1 MCVVEAI
8 TIKVVVLACA
18 MVKVTF
24 GCVGYG
30 AEKREENSRE
40 AEQIPTRFLEF
51 GKCYDWDL
59 WQKVSNEI
67 FLSLF
72 SLTPSFPPLVPMFFR
87 RLTCFF
93 CVLIAAPPA
102 SATVS
107 FNPPSCYS
115 GIETW
120 WRREKV

>member
-1 MCVVEAI
+1 MCVVEA
-8 TIKVVVLACA
+8 TAIKVVVLAWA

-30 AEKREENSRE
+30 AENRRE
-40 AEQIPTRFLEF
+40 AEQIPTRFLGF

-72 SLTPSFPPLVPMFFR
+72 SLTPSFLSLVPMFFQ

-93 CVLIAAPPA
+93 CVLIAAPLA

-120 WRREKV
+120 WRRERV